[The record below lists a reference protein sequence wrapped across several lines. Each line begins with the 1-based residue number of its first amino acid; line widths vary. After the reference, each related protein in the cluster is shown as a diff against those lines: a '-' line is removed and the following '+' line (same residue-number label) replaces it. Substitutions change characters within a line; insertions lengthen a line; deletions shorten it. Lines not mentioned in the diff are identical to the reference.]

1 MTRFALAFILA
12 GASASGAFA
21 QMVTNGPAPTSRTT
35 INGQL
40 VQLLAD
46 GFEIK
51 AAFAEAGVP
60 YVILQKQTSAYLCRG
75 GAASGCEKLN

>member
-1 MTRFALAFILA
+1 MKRFALALLFA
-12 GASASGAFA
+12 GAGASGAFA
-21 QMVTNGPAPTSRTT
+21 QMVTQGPTASRTT

-60 YVILQKQTSAYLCRG
+60 YVLLQKQTSAYLCRG